1 MLAPA
6 TTTSARRRCCGI
18 DGAAVAR
25 ADIDTHLEN
34 NEQQI
39 WRVSN
44 KNNAARLRGLVVREC
59 KRMHFES
66 LFNAEREKGEGKK
79 RCV

>member
-1 MLAPA
+1 MKSVRVTYHGAMRAPA

-18 DGAAVAR
+18 DGAAVGAR

-44 KNNAARLRGLVVREC
+44 KNNAARLWG
-59 KRMHFES
+59 
-66 LFNAEREKGEGKK
+66 
-79 RCV
+79 